1 MHEHNRRSFFLV
13 VSVLALALA
22 LFVLAAFVFTVAST
36 DQGGG
41 CEAALQRSKAP
52 LPPGV
57 FESCS
62 SPYWHWGADPA
73 GNILFYN
80 STKIGRAGGSVS
92 LWDYVVAH
100 ERCHAAAFVAGNP
113 EWKNER
119 NADNCARQYTPDV
132 DRWSPY

>member
-1 MHEHNRRSFFLV
+1 MHEHNRRSILVPLCFAILVAVLV
-13 VSVLALALA
+13 VVVLT
-22 LFVLAAFVFTVAST
+22 LFPVARTDAA
-36 DQGGG
+36 GG
-41 CEAALQRSKAP
+41 CQAAIQRSRAP
-52 LPPGV
+52 LPAGV

-80 STKIGRAGGSVS
+80 STKIRRAGGSVS